1 MRDRPAPTPDM
12 HAWYADHFVLPLPE
26 THRFPM
32 DKYRRLRERVA
43 ADLPGILLCEPPAA
57 TDAELARA
65 HDAAYVARVSRGEL
79 TTQEIRM
86 IGFPW
91 SPGMI
96 ERSRRS
102 AGATMA
108 ACRSALRDGVSVNL
122 AGGTH
127 HAKYASGA
135 GYCVFND
142 AAVASRMLQAEC
154 GIERIAIVDLDVHQ
168 GDGTAEILGRAE
180 DVFTLS
186 LHGDRNFPF
195 RKECSHLDIAL
206 PDGTGDD
213 AYLAALDEALDEM
226 TQRFDPQFV
235 IYLAGADPY
244 EGDRLGRLKL
254 TKTGLSARD
263 ARVFGLCSAR
273 NLPLAVA
280 MAGGYA
286 EDISD
291 IVDIHFA
298 TVALALRYR
307 WGEAHR

>member
-1 MRDRPAPTPDM
+1 MRDRPTHLHDM
-12 HAWYADHFVLPLPE
+12 LAWYADHFVLPLPE

-43 ADLPGILLCEPPAA
+43 AELPGVTLSEPPAA
-57 TDAELARA
+57 TDAELCRA
-65 HDAAYVARVSRGEL
+65 HDAGYVDRASRGEL
-79 TTQEIRM
+79 SVNEIRM

-91 SPGMI
+91 SAQMI

-127 HAKYASGA
+127 HAKRASGA

-142 AAVASRMLQAEC
+142 SAVAARMLQAEC
-154 GIERIAIVDLDVHQ
+154 GIERVAIVDLDVHQ
-168 GDGTAEILGRAE
+168 GDGTAEILGRAD

-195 RKECSHLDIAL
+195 RKERSHLDVAL
-206 PDGTGDD
+206 PDGCGDD
-213 AYLAALDEALDEM
+213 AYLAALDDALTRM
-226 TQRFDPQFV
+226 SARFDPQF
-235 IYLAGADPY
+235 ILFLAGADPF

-254 TKTGLSARD
+254 TKPGLAARD
-263 ARVFGLCSAR
+263 TRVFDYCR
-273 NLPLAVA
+273 RRDLPLAVA

-286 EDISD
+286 EDIAD

-298 TVALALRYR
+298 TVAAALRHATTR
-307 WGEAHR
+307 

>member
-79 TTQEIRM
+79 TAQEIRM

>member
-1 MRDRPAPTPDM
+1 MF
-12 HAWYADHFVLPLPE
+12 AWYADHFVLPLPE

-43 ADLPGILLCEPPAA
+43 AELPDIVLCEPPAA
-57 TDAELARA
+57 TDAELLRA
-65 HDAAYVARVSRGEL
+65 HDATYVARVSRGDL
-79 TTQEIRM
+79 TTQEVRM

-108 ACRSALRDGVSVNL
+108 ACRSALNDGVSVNL

-127 HAKYASGA
+127 HAKHASGA

-226 TQRFDPQFV
+226 AQRFDPQF
-235 IYLAGADPY
+235 ILYLAGADPY

-254 TKTGLSARD
+254 TKAGLAARD
-263 ARVFGLCSAR
+263 ARVLDLCRER

-286 EDISD
+286 EDIAD

-298 TVALALRYR
+298 TVGLALQHCRP
-307 WGEAHR
+307 HRRP

>member
-1 MRDRPAPTPDM
+1 M

-79 TTQEIRM
+79 TAQEIRM

-195 RKECSHLDIAL
+195 RKETSHLDIAL

>member
-1 MRDRPAPTPDM
+1 ML
-12 HAWYADHFVLPLPE
+12 AWYADHFVLPLPN

-43 ADLPGILLCEPPAA
+43 AELPDIVLCEPPAA
-57 TDAELARA
+57 TDAELLRA
-65 HDAAYVARVSRGEL
+65 HDATYVARVSRGDL
-79 TTQEIRM
+79 TTQEVRM

-108 ACRSALRDGVSVNL
+108 ACRSALNDGVSVNL

-127 HAKYASGA
+127 HAKHASGA

-226 TQRFDPQFV
+226 AQRFDPQF
-235 IYLAGADPY
+235 ILYLAGADPY

-254 TKTGLSARD
+254 TKAGLAARD
-263 ARVFGLCSAR
+263 ARVLDLCRER

-286 EDISD
+286 EDIAD

-298 TVALALRYR
+298 TVGLALQHCRP
-307 WGEAHR
+307 HRRP

>member
-1 MRDRPAPTPDM
+1 MI
-12 HAWYADHFVLPLPE
+12 AWYADHFVLPLPGG
-26 THRFPM
+26 HRFPM

-43 ADLPGILLCEPPAA
+43 AELPDVVLHEPPAA
-57 TDAELARA
+57 SDLELCRA
-65 HDAAYVARVSRGEL
+65 HDAAYVTRATRGEL
-79 TTQEIRM
+79 SVQEIRT

-91 SPGMI
+91 SPEMI

-102 AGATMA
+102 AGATMQ

-127 HAKYASGA
+127 HAKRASGA

-142 AAVASRMLQAEC
+142 AAVATRMLQAEC
-154 GIERIAIVDLDVHQ
+154 GIERVAIVDLDVHQ
-168 GDGTAEILGRAE
+168 GDGTADILGDDE
-180 DVFTLS
+180 QVFTLS

-195 RKECSHLDIAL
+195 HKEVSHLDIAL
-206 PDGTGDD
+206 PDGTSD
-213 AYLAALDEALDEM
+213 AGYMAALEPALAALA
-226 TQRFDPQFV
+226 QRFDPQFV

-244 EGDRLGRLKL
+244 AQDRLGRLEL
-254 TKTGLSARD
+254 TKAGLASRD
-263 ARVFGLCSAR
+263 ARVFDFCRQR

-286 EDISD
+286 QDIGD

-298 TVALALRYR
+298 TVSAAQSLAKHFDSP
-307 WGEAHR
+307 A

>member
-1 MRDRPAPTPDM
+1 M

-79 TTQEIRM
+79 TAQEIRM

>member
-1 MRDRPAPTPDM
+1 MF
-12 HAWYADHFVLPLPE
+12 AWYADHFVLPLPD

-32 DKYRRLRERVA
+32 EKYRRLRERVA
-43 ADLPGILLCEPPAA
+43 AELPQVALCEPPAA
-57 TDAELARA
+57 TDAELFRA
-65 HDAAYVARVSRGEL
+65 HDAGYVARASRGEL
-79 TTQEIRM
+79 STNEIRM

-91 SPGMI
+91 SAQMI

-102 AGATMA
+102 AGATLA

-127 HAKYASGA
+127 HAKHASGS

-142 AAVASRMLQAEC
+142 AAVAARMLQAEC
-154 GIERIAIVDLDVHQ
+154 GIERIAIIDLDVHQ
-168 GDGTAEILGRAE
+168 GDGTAEILGRAD

-195 RKECSHLDIAL
+195 RKETSHLDVSL

-213 AYLAALDEALDEM
+213 AYLTALDEALA
-226 TQRFDPQFV
+226 TLRRRFDPQFV
-235 IYLAGADPY
+235 IYLAGADPF

-254 TKTGLSARD
+254 TKTGLALRD
-263 ARVFGLCSAR
+263 RRVIDYCRAH
-273 NLPLAVA
+273 NLPLAAA

-286 EDISD
+286 EDVGD

-298 TVALALRYR
+298 TVQALAALRADVAR
-307 WGEAHR
+307 G

>member
-1 MRDRPAPTPDM
+1 ML
-12 HAWYADHFVLPLPE
+12 AWYADHFFLPLPD

-43 ADLPGILLCEPPAA
+43 AELPDIVLCEPPAA
-57 TDAELARA
+57 TDAELLRA
-65 HDAAYVARVSRGEL
+65 HDAAYVARVSRGDL
-79 TTQEIRM
+79 TTQEVRM

-91 SPGMI
+91 SPQMI

-102 AGATMA
+102 AGATIA

-127 HAKYASGA
+127 HAKHASGA

-142 AAVASRMLQAEC
+142 AAVAARLLQAEH
-154 GIERIAIVDLDVHQ
+154 GIERVAIVDLDVHQ
-168 GDGTAEILGRAE
+168 GDGTAEILGQAE

-195 RKECSHLDIAL
+195 SKECSHLDVSL
-206 PDGTGDD
+206 PDGTGDE
-213 AYLAALDEALDEM
+213 AYLAALDNALA
-226 TQRFDPQFV
+226 TLARRFAPQFV
-235 IYLAGADPY
+235 IYLAGADPF

-254 TKTGLSARD
+254 SKTGLAARD
-263 ARVFGLCSAR
+263 TRVFDWCR
-273 NLPLAVA
+273 TRDLPLAIA

-286 EDISD
+286 ENIDD

-298 TVALALRYR
+298 TVTAALRIR
-307 WGEAHR
+307 P